1 MTSDYWGRCIN
12 RELFS
17 EPDLINQI
25 AGVLL
30 QFREEQV
37 AVIGDIDEIFQQV
50 KVPDDQYCFFRILR
64 RGDCDANIEIIDYKM
79 TVHVFGGASSP
90 LSSHF
95 ALRKTKSDNR
105 SKYASDVTR
114 ILGRNFYVD
123 DMLKSFQ
130 TVTEAKDVTR
140 KFKDLCLKSNFNLNE
155 FTNNSKEM
163 LKSIPGKDRWKN
175 VTDKPLTLNCQ
186 KIKL

>member
-30 QFREEQV
+30 QFTEEQV
-37 AVIGDIDEIFQQV
+37 VVIWDIDEIFQQV
-50 KVPDDQYCFFRILR
+50 KVPDDQHCFFRILR
-64 RGDCDANIEIIDYKM
+64 RGDCDANIEIIDYVM
-79 TVHVFGGASSP
+79 AVHVFGGASSP
-90 LSSHF
+90 LYSHF
-95 ALRKTKSDNR
+95 GLRKTKSDNR

-114 ILGRNFYVD
+114 ILGINFYVD
-123 DMLKSFQ
+123 DMLNSFQ

-140 KFKDLCLKSNFNLNE
+140 KFKELCLKISFNLNE

-163 LKSIPGKDRWKN
+163 FKSIPGKDRWKN